1 MLASRSIRPS
11 NTEYAMPQDQSSG
24 HSPAQ
29 AAPGRIRT
37 ILLTADRYVLAANRT
52 LMIVVLAL
60 MAMIVFANVALRY
73 LTDESLIWSEEVAR
87 YSMIWLT
94 FLGIGPVFRIGGH
107 IAVDSLHNV
116 LPRGVALA
124 LRAAIFLLIA
134 GFSLAIVRL
143 GATLVERTWAQTTPV
158 TEVPFGL
165 VSAAVPVGFLL
176 ALWHMAAAAPRF
188 ILGGG
193 FERSA
198 DLNPDEVGSL

>member
-1 MLASRSIRPS
+1 MTLDPPS
-11 NTEYAMPQDQSSG
+11 EP
-24 HSPAQ
+24 SPSQ
-29 AAPGRIRT
+29 TPPGGFRAA
-37 ILLTADRYVLAANRT
+37 LLVADRYVLAANRGV
-52 LMIVVLAL
+52 MIAVLAL
-60 MAMIVFANVALRY
+60 MAVIVFATVALRY
-73 LTDESLIWSEEVAR
+73 LTDSSLIWSEEVSR
-87 YSMIWLT
+87 YLMIWLT

-116 LPRGVALA
+116 LPRGVALV

-134 GFSLAIVRL
+134 GFSLWLVRL
-143 GATLVERTWAQTTPV
+143 GGLLVERTWAQTTAV

-165 VSAAVPVGFLL
+165 VSAAVPVGFAL

-188 ILGGG
+188 VLGGG